1 MDPIEIR
8 AAMLFENPKAF
19 QESLRVIGVGWIELL
34 RPRVEL
40 GDDLVGVPAAQFQS
54 SAVTRAV
61 LFRKECVAYF
71 LNRFPLELYRL
82 ERRFAFRRDTVDTAM
97 LSVPVRVP
105 HVVLH
110 VPDDRV
116 GPIGDIERTV
126 ATDLDV
132 GRAEVWI
139 ARDEDRLDFLGGDIR
154 SVVFDFMLEN
164 TEEADAIADQ
174 EVALVLFR
182 EQAAG

>member
-1 MDPIEIR
+1 
-8 AAMLFENPKAF
+8 
-19 QESLRVIGVGWIELL
+19 
-34 RPRVEL
+34 
-40 GDDLVGVPAAQFQS
+40 
-54 SAVTRAV
+54 
-61 LFRKECVAYF
+61 
-71 LNRFPLELYRL
+71 
-82 ERRFAFRRDTVDTAM
+82 M

-174 EVALVLFR
+174 EVALILFR